1 MQIFTPSWH
10 LIFCTGKL
18 SDVLYVP
25 PWRLIPRQIQPQ
37 KTVGKS
43 RALKLLTLNSTA
55 DKLISGNDERRNR
68 LRVLLIISLASLFVF
83 WPSLGKTQEESLV
96 LYFSF
101 DKGVQDEI
109 QDLSVHQN
117 NGKISGNPKWDKG
130 EIGKALTFNGTDDQV
145 VVPTSE
151 SLDIKSAITM
161 MAWVNPGKN
170 LLEDWRTIIGKSP
183 TNVLGQATFAYNLRT
198 DKSGTYRFSLNMG
211 GWQKVVG
218 PNAEIGKWTHV
229 ANTYDGK
236 TMVLYLNGDSVGDIA
251 AKGKINVIPDPVGI
265 GNVVDA
271 GGAGKN
277 EYWAGLLDEVKIW
290 NRALSLKEVKEQ
302 MDFTQQDILAVRPK
316 NKLATIWGQLKQ
328 KK

>member
-1 MQIFTPSWH
+1 MRT
-10 LIFCTGKL
+10 
-18 SDVLYVP
+18 
-25 PWRLIPRQIQPQ
+25 
-37 KTVGKS
+37 
-43 RALKLLTLNSTA
+43 LLTICGLS
-55 DKLISGNDERRNR
+55 
-68 LRVLLIISLASLFVF
+68 LLACWSFPGDA
-83 WPSLGKTQEESLV
+83 QEESLV

-101 DKGVQDEI
+101 DKEVADEI
-109 QDLSVHQN
+109 KDLSVHQN
-117 NGKISGNPKWDKG
+117 NGKISGKPKWDKG
-130 EIGKALTFNGTDDQV
+130 QIGKALEFDGGDDQV

-151 SLDIKSAITM
+151 SLDIKRAITM

-183 TNVLGQATFAYNLRT
+183 TNVLGQATFAYDLRT